1 MKRSSVVEVIFIMI
15 LFTLFVGSAFFIT
28 LFEADSYQKIV
39 EQNNVQNSNTLP
51 LSYINM
57 KLKQATNG
65 NSVRLIQDQ
74 DIDYIMITEEIVNEE
89 YYTYI
94 YVYENQLYELFTNS
108 KKLDINAGTGLMEV
122 YDLKM
127 QYQAGVYEFVV
138 IDEFAQIE
146 KIEVVMR

>member
-1 MKRSSVVEVIFIMI
+1 MKRSSMVEVIFIMI

-28 LFEADSYQKIV
+28 LFEADSYQKFV
-39 EQNNVQNSNTLP
+39 EQNNVQNSNILP
-51 LSYINM
+51 LSYLNM
-57 KLKQATNG
+57 KLKQATNA
-65 NSVRLIQDQ
+65 NSVQLIQDQ
-74 DIDYIMITEEIVNEE
+74 DIDYIMITEEIADEE

-108 KKLDINAGTGLMEV
+108 KTLDKNAGTSLMKI

-138 IDEFAQIE
+138 IDEFAKSE

>member
-1 MKRSSVVEVIFIMI
+1 MKRSSMVEVIFIMI

-39 EQNNVQNSNTLP
+39 EQNSVQNSNILP
-51 LSYINM
+51 LSYLNM
-57 KLKQATNG
+57 KLKQANSA
-65 NSVRLIQDQ
+65 NSVQLIKDQ
-74 DIDYIMITEEIVNEE
+74 DIDYIMITEEIADEE

-94 YVYENQLYELFTNS
+94 YVYEHQLFELFTNS
-108 KKLDINAGTGLMEV
+108 KTLDINAGTSLMKI

-138 IDEFAQIE
+138 IDEFAKSE

>member
-39 EQNNVQNSNTLP
+39 EQNNVQNNNILP

-57 KLKQATNG
+57 KLKQATNA
-65 NSVRLIQDQ
+65 NSVQLIQDQ
-74 DIDYIMITEEIVNEE
+74 DIDYIMISEEIANEE

-108 KKLDINAGTGLMEV
+108 KTLDINAGTGLMKI
-122 YDLKM
+122 DNLKM
-127 QYQAGVYEFVV
+127 KYQAGIYEFVV
-138 IDEFAQIE
+138 SDEFAQSE

>member
-1 MKRSSVVEVIFIMI
+1 MKRSSVVEIIFIMI

-28 LFEADSYQKIV
+28 LFEANSYQKIV
-39 EQNNVQNSNTLP
+39 EQNNVQNSNVLP

-57 KLKQATNG
+57 KLKQADNAD
-65 NSVRLIQDQ
+65 SVQLVQDSK
-74 DIDYIMITEEIVNEE
+74 IDYIMITEVIANEE

-94 YVYENQLYELFTNS
+94 YVYKNRLYELFTNS
-108 KKLDINAGTGLMEV
+108 KTLDIDAGTGLMEV

-127 QYQAGVYEFVV
+127 QYQAGIYEFVV
-138 IDEFAQIE
+138 NDEFARSE